1 MQAVVAVVSLK
12 GGVGKTTVALG
23 LAGASLDRGWRTL
36 VVDLDPQAN
45 ATTGLAPT
53 KVVLTAN
60 DVLADGGAAR
70 LSEAVVPSGWDDLV
84 DLVPS
89 EPALEHRNRTGSKE
103 HRLRGA
109 MEGLA
114 DYGLVVLDCPP
125 SLGGLTTSALTAAH
139 VALVVTEPTIF
150 AVTGAQQ
157 ALAAR
162 GVPESIYV
170 DYADPRVM
178 PTSVRTGCSAG
189 VPARSPPLS
198 PSTPSP
204 IGKLASAC
212 VQCARASRPP
222 LAQHVRA
229 RTPRPRTYRCS
240 ATALWVVCSGG
251 QLTERWAGNVNGG
264 RA

>member
-1 MQAVVAVVSLK
+1 MVAVVSLK

-23 LAGASLDRGWRTL
+23 LAGAALDRGWRTL

-60 DVLADGGAAR
+60 DVLADGGPAR

-84 DLVPS
+84 DVVPS
-89 EPALEHRNRTGSKE
+89 EPALEHRNRTGAKE

-125 SLGGLTTSALTAAH
+125 SLGLLTTSALTAAH

-150 AVTGAQQ
+150 AITGAQQ
-157 ALAAR
+157 ALAAVYEVRR
-162 GVPESIYV
+162 GFNLRLQPAGIVVNRFRPRSAEHRFRLDELVQAYDGLVLPETLPERAAV
-170 DYADPRVM
+170 VAAQ
-178 PTSVRTGCSAG
+178 SAG
-189 VPARSPPLS
+189 VPVQRWPAPGARQVGRVLN
-198 PSTPSP
+198 
-204 IGKLASAC
+204 GYLDRVLAAASAG
-212 VQCARASRPP
+212 RGSLGRSGRRP
-222 LAQHVRA
+222 
-229 RTPRPRTYRCS
+229 
-240 ATALWVVCSGG
+240 
-251 QLTERWAGNVNGG
+251 
-264 RA
+264 